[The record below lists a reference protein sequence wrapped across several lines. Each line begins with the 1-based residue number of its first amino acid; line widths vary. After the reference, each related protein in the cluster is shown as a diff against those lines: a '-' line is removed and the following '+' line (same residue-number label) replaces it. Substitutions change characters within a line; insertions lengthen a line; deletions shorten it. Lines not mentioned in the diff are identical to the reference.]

1 MIERGFKNKMKLVIA
16 EKPSVANSIARVLGA
31 KQRKNGYIEGN
42 GYLVSWCFG
51 HLVQMAGP
59 DSYDEKYLK
68 WRLEDLPIMPENYKY
83 IVSKGSSKQFNIL
96 KKLLFDKRVE
106 QVVNACDA
114 GREGE
119 SIFRLVYN
127 QAKCKKPILRLWISS
142 LEDRAIK
149 DGFEKLEPGEKYDNL
164 FQAAEARSIADWLVG
179 INLSRFYSIKQSR
192 NYSVGRVQT
201 PTLAIICGRDNQIAS
216 FVKEKYFTL
225 EVVLNGFSINS
236 GRIDDL
242 KVAESLLASV
252 PAAVRVDK
260 VQQKVRNVRP
270 ERLYDLTTLQRAA
283 NKVFGYSAQKT
294 LDIAQGLYEKKLIT
308 YPRTDSRHLT
318 QDMKETAKNIVLG
331 FESDFLID
339 EKNFEAVFDDSKV
352 TDHYAIIPTLSFI
365 ENGLGDLSDDERR
378 IYYLI
383 KAKLLMAFSSDKK
396 ESLTRIICNIGGQ
409 PFVANGKVVLEP
421 GFSIYA
427 ENVYGKEAKDVI
439 LPSLSEGD
447 VLDVLDKK
455 INEKFTKPPQHYTE
469 ETLLKAMEIA
479 GNDSLEKGVEVERK
493 GIGTP
498 ATRAGIIET
507 LIRRKFI
514 KRCKKNLVATEMGH
528 DLVSIVAPRF
538 KSAKMTAVWEMAL
551 SRIAAGEKTKD
562 SFLGEIERAIK
573 DIVV

>member
-1 MIERGFKNKMKLVIA
+1 MKLVIA

-51 HLVQMAGP
+51 HLVQLAGP

-68 WRLEDLPIMPENYKY
+68 WRLEDLPIMPESYKY

-225 EVVLNGFSINS
+225 EVVLNGFSVNS
-236 GRIDDL
+236 CRIDDL
-242 KVAESLLASV
+242 KVAESLLAGV

-308 YPRTDSRHLT
+308 YPRTDSRYLT

-331 FESDFLID
+331 FESNFLID
-339 EKNFEAVFDDSKV
+339 EKNFESVFDDSKV

-383 KAKLLMAFSSDKK
+383 KAKLLMAFSPDKK

-409 PFVANGKVVLEP
+409 PFMANGKVVLEP

-439 LPSLSEGD
+439 LPSVSEGD

-479 GNDSLEKGVEVERK
+479 GNDSLEKGVEVERR

-514 KRCKKNLVATEMGH
+514 KRFKKNLVATEMGH

-562 SFLGEIERAIK
+562 SFLDEIERAIK